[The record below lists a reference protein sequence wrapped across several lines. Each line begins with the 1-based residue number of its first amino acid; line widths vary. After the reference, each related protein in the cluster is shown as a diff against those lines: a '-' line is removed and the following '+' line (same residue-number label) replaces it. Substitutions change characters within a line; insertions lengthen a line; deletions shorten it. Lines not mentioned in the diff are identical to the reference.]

1 MYFIRFSTPNRRGGP
16 VGARKRA
23 HHITVCLSWG
33 QEGRFDGRRAGCG
46 RGGDVRRTLYGSNTF
61 PCLLSNTHACSGL
74 VRVTF
79 LFYVFL
85 HFYFTVKTL
94 RKNVSGFYRKISTPV
109 QRQQTMRLC
118 YTPHGNRM
126 LWPEARQRA
135 QRWRPT
141 RAPQSARENPRAQGG
156 RRKPAVRNHRAR
168 ARGAQVTHHLP

>member
-1 MYFIRFSTPNRRGGP
+1 MYFIRFSTPNRRGGSC
-16 VGARKRA
+16 GGKETCTS
-23 HHITVCLSWG
+23 HYCLSWG

-94 RKNVSGFYRKISTPV
+94 RKNVSVFYRKISTPGYELTHPCGV
-109 QRQQTMRLC
+109 LRRHDVSPLHDCVLKTLC
-118 YTPHGNRM
+118 DSM
-126 LWPEARQRA
+126 
-135 QRWRPT
+135 
-141 RAPQSARENPRAQGG
+141 
-156 RRKPAVRNHRAR
+156 V
-168 ARGAQVTHHLP
+168 